1 MKMKVKLLRARNCH
15 FLVMWSIWI
24 LCCFTLKMSNAFV
37 LEGSQT
43 SYAQFRKWYPAPNS
57 SIELE
62 FLTDNSNGV
71 LLYTDDGGYYDFFEL
86 KLVEATVRL
95 RYNLGGG
102 ARVLTVGKGLCDG
115 LTWHRV
121 QVWKQIENLI
131 FLNLIYSEICKV
143 ILYLVSIFLNNK
155 DFKSRS
161 NELLF

>member
-1 MKMKVKLLRARNCH
+1 MVVKLLRARNCH
-15 FLVMWSIWI
+15 FIMWSIWI
-24 LCCFTLKMSNAFV
+24 LCCFTLKLGSAFV

-86 KLVEATVRL
+86 KLVEATLRL

-102 ARVLTVGKGLCDG
+102 ARVLSLGKGLCDG

-121 QVWKQIENLI
+121 QVKLKSIILQLT
-131 FLNLIYSEICKV
+131 FKV
-143 ILYLVSIFLNNK
+143 LVLK
-155 DFKSRS
+155 
-161 NELLF
+161 